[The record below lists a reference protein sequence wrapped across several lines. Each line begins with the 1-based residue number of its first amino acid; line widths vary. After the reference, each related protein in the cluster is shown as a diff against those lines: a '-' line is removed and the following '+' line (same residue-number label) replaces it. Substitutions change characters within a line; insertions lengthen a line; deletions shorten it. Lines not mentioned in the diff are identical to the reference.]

1 MGVQDITIMSN
12 SQLPTNAALI
22 TEVKR
27 ILALNQDEYMATY
40 DTFIT
45 YKDGQDGQVYAL
57 PLCDI
62 PSFIKGMSISLM
74 L

>member
-1 MGVQDITIMSN
+1 MTD
-12 SQLPTNAALI
+12 SQLPANVALI
-22 TEVKR
+22 AEAKR
-27 ILALNQDEYMATY
+27 IISLNQDEYMATY

-45 YKDGQDGQVYAL
+45 YRDGRDGQVYAL

-62 PSFIKGMSISLM
+62 PSFIEGMSISLM